1 VAGAGGV
8 IYSPGGHIRTTF
20 SWSLGIASNNQAK
33 AYALYK
39 GLNLAKS
46 QGIEDL
52 LIIGDS
58 GVILNQFRKRS
69 LSNDMKLRSIMARA
83 FVEAEAFQ
91 SLQCFHVLRLNNV
104 EVDSFANLATL
115 DSLGTLRIDGQVA
128 HQFIP

>member
-8 IYSPGGHIRTTF
+8 IYSPRGHIRTTF
-20 SWSLGIASNNQAK
+20 SWSLGIASNNQAEV
-33 AYALYK
+33 YALYK

-52 LIIGDS
+52 FIIGDY

-69 LSNDMKLRSIMARA
+69 LTYNMKLKSVMARA
-83 FVEAEAFQ
+83 LVEAEAFQ

-104 EVDSFANLATL
+104 EANSFANLATR
-115 DSLGTLRIDGQVA
+115 DSLGTLRIDGEVA